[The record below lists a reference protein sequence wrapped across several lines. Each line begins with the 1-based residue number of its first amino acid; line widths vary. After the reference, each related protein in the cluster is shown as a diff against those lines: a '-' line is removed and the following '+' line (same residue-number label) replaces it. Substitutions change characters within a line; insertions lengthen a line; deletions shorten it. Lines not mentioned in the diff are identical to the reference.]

1 MGALGD
7 RPLCLGVF
15 LGLHGPEPA
24 DHLRRG
30 VERLRGQTL
39 LVHSPVHDGEAVEA
53 HERLSLGA
61 RLESAVGLVS
71 DR

>member
-1 MGALGD
+1 ML
-7 RPLCLGVF
+7 

-39 LVHSPVHDGEAVEA
+39 LVHSPVHGEAVEA